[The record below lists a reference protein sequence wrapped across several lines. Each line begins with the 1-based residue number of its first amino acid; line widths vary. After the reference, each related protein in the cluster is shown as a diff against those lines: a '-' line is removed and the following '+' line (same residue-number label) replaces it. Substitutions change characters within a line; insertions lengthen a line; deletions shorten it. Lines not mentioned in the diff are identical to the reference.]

1 MFSSKLTRNISF
13 IQSNIKSAALQ
24 TGRNINDI
32 KIVAVTKAFPSPIW
46 NLALKNNL
54 TTIGES
60 QIQEVENKVKDFKQ
74 REQIELH
81 LIGHLQRNKVK
92 RAVKLFDIIQTVDSL
107 KLASRINKISKEEK
121 KIQKIFLQVNTG
133 KDKNK
138 YGLMPIETMK
148 VAKEITSMKNISLIG
163 IMTIPPQTESNKKL
177 RSIYK
182 RTKEIRDVIN
192 KKIEKEC
199 KYLSMGMS
207 NDFETAISE
216 GATHIRL
223 GTALFGKRPK

>member
-81 LIGHLQRNKVK
+81 LIGHLQNNKARK
-92 RAVKLFDIIQTVDSL
+92 AVKYFDTIQTIDSI
-107 KLASRINKISKEEK
+107 KLLERINLVSGQENKN
-121 KIQKIFLQVNTG
+121 QKIFLQVNTG
-133 KDKNK
+133 KDPNK
-138 YGLMPIETMK
+138 FGFNEQT
-148 VAKEITSMKNISLIG
+148 VITAAEL
-163 IMTIPPQTESNKKL
+163 T
-177 RSIYK
+177 
-182 RTKEIRDVIN
+182 TKFQN
-192 KKIEKEC
+192 
-199 KYLSMGMS
+199 
-207 NDFETAISE
+207 
-216 GATHIRL
+216 
-223 GTALFGKRPK
+223 